1 MAIRGDN
8 YRLVNTGQLDAD
20 VYLLDVQRKP
30 SKRFYIL
37 KDAEGNK
44 RLQVKSSESGVGL
57 AIDGHLFNDASSA
70 TIKVPDDV
78 DMVVKFSVNAEQ
90 QVPGSYGIINWDY
103 TVGGKGLS
111 LAFLPA
117 RGEKAL
123 QLYDDSV
130 QQTISFTKYDWQ
142 NNQVYWARWRVEGG
156 NKHYVKIWRENEPE
170 PGDWSFSA
178 AYSNRVPSNEDT
190 FVGYGTYGPNHTVDY
205 YFFGYNTE
213 GGAAPRDYAN
223 YLDLVLPPAPTG
235 VIMPGYGGIAYGA
248 PVYPLREETKTNTK
262 QQDGRARIER
272 THRTTQAGTARVTNV
287 RSTAQN
293 GRAMVAQVHTKQQ
306 NGRAIVTRVS
316 TIQQNGRAIVVHQ
329 STATQSGVARIQ
341 SPIVTNTTSRS
352 GTANVKAAPSA
363 RGLEQRGVTN
373 ITRVLT
379 SQQSGVAK
387 ITPPTV
393 VNTATQL
400 GRAFIR
406 QSDRINALEQYGR
419 AAIEATRA
427 VTQDGRASIIRE
439 FIHRQTGQARITQV
453 YGVQQ
458 DGRANIFRQ
467 GSTTQL
473 GRARIDGETSI
484 EQTGRANIQ
493 KYNQTVQTGAAKVS
507 NPLPDK
513 LPQEWT
519 ISNEKAKSEWESNGT
534 RARQVWGKEATETS
548 AEWARSDTRVD
559 QVWADTST
567 NAPTDWERQYYD

>member
-44 RLQVKSSESGVGL
+44 RLRAVSSESGVGL

-130 QQTISFTKYDWQ
+130 QQTVSFTKYDWQ

-156 NKHYVKIWRENEPE
+156 NKHYIKIWREDEPE

-235 VIMPGYGGIAYGA
+235 VIMPGYGGVAYGA

-262 QQDGRARIER
+262 QQNGRARIER
-272 THRTTQAGTARVTNV
+272 TVRTTQSGTARVTNV

-293 GRAMVAQVHTKQQ
+293 GRAMVAQVHTSQQYGRSLITRVSTVQQ
-306 NGRAIVTRVS
+306 NGRAIVIHQPTSTQTGVS
-316 TIQQNGRAIVVHQ
+316 
-329 STATQSGVARIQ
+329 RIE
-341 SPIVTNTTSRS
+341 SPVVTNTTSRS
-352 GTANVKAAPSA
+352 GTANIKAAPST
-363 RGLEQRGVTN
+363 RGMEQRGIAR
-373 ITRVLT
+373 ITRIST
-379 SQQSGVAK
+379 AQQSGVAN
-387 ITPPTV
+387 ITPPVV
-393 VNTATQL
+393 VNTSTQL
-400 GRAFIR
+400 GRALIR
-406 QSDRINALEQYGR
+406 QSDRINAIEQYGR
-419 AAIEATRA
+419 AIIEATRT
-427 VTQDGRASIIRE
+427 VDQIGRASIIRA
-439 FIHRQTGQARITQV
+439 FAQTQTGQARITQV
-453 YGVQQ
+453 YAMQQ

-467 GSTTQL
+467 GLTTQL
-473 GRARIDGETSI
+473 GRARIDSETTI
-484 EQTGRANIQ
+484 TQIGRANIQ
-493 KYNQTVQTGAAKVS
+493 KYNQTVQMGMAKVS

-513 LPQEWT
+513 LPQDWT
-519 ISNEKAKSEWESNGT
+519 ISIEKATSEWGSVDT
-534 RARQVWGKEATETS
+534 RTRQVWDKEIEEAS
-548 AEWARSDTRVD
+548 AEWTRSDAKVD
-559 QVWADTST
+559 QVWADNST
-567 NAPTDWERQYYD
+567 NAPTEWERQYYD